1 MKIIYKYY
9 FFNTSKGSVDFN
21 YNEKHFQKVDF
32 IRAQIL
38 LGIFDIMGWIKFLP
52 GKKTIQSPGK
62 TNSLCEAIL
71 FDHSSD
77 ISSTPTASAI
87 VSDEIEEMPILSG
100 YVVKKYIDNE
110 EEINVKLYPRI
121 CPELVGTTLTVDAA

>member
-1 MKIIYKYY
+1 
-9 FFNTSKGSVDFN
+9 
-21 YNEKHFQKVDF
+21 
-32 IRAQIL
+32 
-38 LGIFDIMGWIKFLP
+38 MGWIKFLP

-77 ISSTPTASAI
+77 ISSTPTANAI